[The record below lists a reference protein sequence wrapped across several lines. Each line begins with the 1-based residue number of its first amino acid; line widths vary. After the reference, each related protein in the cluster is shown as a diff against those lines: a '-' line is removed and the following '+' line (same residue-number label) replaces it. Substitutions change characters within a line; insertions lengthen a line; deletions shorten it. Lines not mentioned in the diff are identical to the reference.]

1 MWLFTRCYKNNK
13 TKFDIVF
20 LDPHYKTDFAEQAV
34 KIILQNNLLNEEA
47 TIILETDDEEKVIN
61 NLDTRIIKIKDIK
74 KYGRVYLLF
83 LNQNK

>member
-1 MWLFTRCYKNNK
+1 MKRKHLD
-13 TKFDIVF
+13 DIVF
-20 LDPHYKTDFAEQAV
+20 LDPPYKTDFAEQAV